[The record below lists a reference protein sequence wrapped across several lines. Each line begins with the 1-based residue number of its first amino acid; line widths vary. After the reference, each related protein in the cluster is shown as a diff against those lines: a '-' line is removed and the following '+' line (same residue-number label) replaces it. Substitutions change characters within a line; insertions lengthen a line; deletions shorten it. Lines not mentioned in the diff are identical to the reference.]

1 MGAGVLNLTNCV
13 GGVPIIMSC
22 PHFLFAAD
30 EYINGVSG
38 VTPNIDDHRTLI
50 FIEPLTGVP
59 MKAHKRIQFNT
70 MLFKDPR
77 IDMTAKLPEI
87 LYPLFWVDE
96 NFQIDKKNADIFYD
110 SVEIPMKVINYGK
123 FAILGA
129 GFVLLV
135 ICFIFSIY
143 IWRKNAQEEEIGGG
157 AINWNPNEQTPLI
170 TNQI

>member
-1 MGAGVLNLTNCV
+1 MGAGVLNLTGCV

-22 PHFLFAAD
+22 PHFLFGAD
-30 EYINGVSG
+30 EYINGVIG
-38 VTPNIDDHRTLI
+38 VTPNLEDHRTLI

-77 IDMTAKLPEI
+77 IDLTANLPEV

-96 NFQIDKKNADIFYD
+96 NFEIDKKNADLFYD
-110 SVEIPMKVINYGK
+110 QVEIPMKVINYGK
-123 FAILGA
+123 FVILGT
-129 GFVLLV
+129 GLILLA
-135 ICFIFSIY
+135 ICLVFSFI
-143 IWRKNAQEEEIGGG
+143 IWRRNSQEEEVGS
-157 AINWNPNEQTPLI
+157 INWNPNEQTPLI